1 MAEKDIKNENMN
13 TQEEKIRIVT
23 LYSFFDYSVF
33 IKDYSG
39 KVKEKFLEDSLL
51 KFGVFESNEY
61 EKDVRKIVES
71 IRPEIQKRTLAD
83 VVSLTIYD
91 IPIYES
97 DYQRIAKFFENRTYK
112 DIAFDILKESLD
124 IEDSIYIRKTFS
136 LFFEERCSFNKI
148 KS

>member
-33 IKDYSG
+33 VKDYSG

-61 EKDVRKIVES
+61 EKDVKKIVES
-71 IRPEIQKRTLAD
+71 IRHEIQKRTLAD

>member
-33 IKDYSG
+33 VKDYSG
-39 KVKEKFLEDSLL
+39 KVKEKVLEDSLL
-51 KFGVFESNEY
+51 KFGVFESKEY
-61 EKDVRKIVES
+61 EKDVKKIVES

-124 IEDSIYIRKTFS
+124 IEDSIFVRKTFS